1 MWPRDEPDDVTIV
14 WAELP
19 TPDVVVVQYPEGGL
33 LIVADVSLSRRL
45 IARIASSQHVRTLG
59 RLGTGMLGTG
69 TVVNYR

>member
-33 LIVADVSLSRRL
+33 LIVADVSLPRTL
-45 IARIASSQHVRTLG
+45 VARIVGTQQLRTLG
-59 RLGTGMLGTG
+59 AGMLGTG